1 MFEIELA
8 DDGIVTVIGRLDA
21 AQAVKAQTF
30 LDKVDGQCVLDLAK
44 LEYISSAG
52 LGVLLKTHKRLM
64 GSGSGIKLIN
74 VSHHIHDIFRYSGFD
89 KLFEIV
95 PAGNMT
101 TRFQCGMKII
111 IQNPTN
117 LFRPRM

>member
-1 MFEIELA
+1 MFEIVLA
-8 DDGIVTVIGRLDA
+8 DDGSVVVEGRLDA

-30 LDKVDGQCVLDLAK
+30 LDQVDGQCVLDIAK

-64 GSGSGIKLIN
+64 GAGSGIKLIN

-95 PAGNMT
+95 PAGN
-101 TRFQCGMKII
+101 
-111 IQNPTN
+111 
-117 LFRPRM
+117 